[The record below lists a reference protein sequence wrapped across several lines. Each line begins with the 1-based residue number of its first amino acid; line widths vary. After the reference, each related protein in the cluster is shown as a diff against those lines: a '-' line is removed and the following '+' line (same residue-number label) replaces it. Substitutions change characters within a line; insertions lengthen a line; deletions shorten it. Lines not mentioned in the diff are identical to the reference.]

1 MNQDI
6 KTIIQYPTG
15 ATEFDIPFDYLS
27 RKFVRVSLVAD
38 DNRRLL
44 SNITEYRYVSKTRVK
59 ILVDTTGFDRVE
71 IRRFT
76 SASERV
82 VDFSDGSV
90 LRANDLNVSQLQSS
104 HIAEEARDSALL
116 AMPEDDAGN
125 LDARNRK
132 IVRLAPGEIGTDAVN
147 KDQLDTA
154 VGDAGGILSDV
165 KKVQQETYD
174 YIEKFADDTALV
186 RGVAWVYNQGSANGG
201 ETVIKIT
208 KPTPVFAVPYLDVN
222 GSRQFAG
229 WQFNF
234 NALTQEITLVKP
246 LVEGDFVVALTTE
259 SHIPLEDLLAGTTG
273 AGSIG
278 TTSGETVQ
286 DVLDRLGDMELH
298 GSMVALEQGGSVQD
312 ALRYLTISP
321 TGSAATDDAMKNS
334 AIAKCE
340 LLGID
345 LVINPG
351 NYKFTTP
358 LAWNAKRYSI
368 RGTGNAVIDFTEL
381 PVGSYAVTIKP
392 EPTSAG
398 TMWNAAAH
406 SLSGLIF
413 KGAPVIHGI
422 KISQKINFDSPQI
435 TVRDCLFNEFDD
447 HVTFGD
453 NEWCCSF
460 ERVKFRAN
468 KNGSS
473 RFVVVNK
480 AYNGCE
486 NQRFLG
492 CNFNGSNSGLG
503 IKHIAGSC
511 ELTFDGCS
519 FDYCHQVL
527 SSVNAGARGI
537 WRFND
542 SHFEDDGTTRQ
553 FDISSGNAT
562 FYVDLNQCDWAYIT
576 KDESGNNRI
585 PTSIGA
591 FESTN
596 QKSMLRLSGCKF
608 PIYDEVSDRSKSHLW
623 VINNSA
629 VRILANGNVIEHST
643 NQYFNMFS
651 FGLNKFLALT
661 DANRNSPALVT
672 NGLGS
677 ITYDTSDLPAKRVN
691 DDTWCITGVISGNV
705 MIPIDPSNR
714 EVNLSGNLKRTSS
727 EYYIDVRFFTALNVQ
742 LSAISLGV
750 PGGTNAWVHFGQTIR
765 APAGAAFIRVGWA
778 YAAAPSTTD
787 TLRLNSICVE
797 QY

>member
-1 MNQDI
+1 MGYFQMARNIEEIFGGVVVAPHQ
-6 KTIIQYPTG
+6 
-15 ATEFDIPFDYLS
+15 IPFTY
-27 RKFVRVSLVAD
+27 
-38 DNRRLL
+38 
-44 SNITEYRYVSKTRVK
+44 
-59 ILVDTTGFDRVE
+59 
-71 IRRFT
+71 T
-76 SASERV
+76 S
-82 VDFSDGSV
+82 
-90 LRANDLNVSQLQSS
+90 
-104 HIAEEARDSALL
+104 
-116 AMPEDDAGN
+116 
-125 LDARNRK
+125 
-132 IVRLAPGEIGTDAVN
+132 T
-147 KDQLDTA
+147 
-154 VGDAGGILSDV
+154 
-165 KKVQQETYD
+165 
-174 YIEKFADDTALV
+174 
-186 RGVAWVYNQGSANGG
+186 NGG
-201 ETVIKIT
+201 ETFLSLPFYPITGFVTINGGVQVPLDNFEIDGNTLNLGRELEAGDVVFCLFDKIMSPQDASNNAIRIYKFLSVGGET
-208 KPTPVFAVPYLDVN
+208 EFTPDFTAYGVQSLYIDGKYKTPSEDYNYFKTSGKVVLDTALPTGV
-222 GSRQFAG
+222 
-229 WQFNF
+229 W
-234 NALTQEITLVKP
+234 
-246 LVEGDFVVALTTE
+246 VVAEMNIKQNIPALAGNDGASKVGTSTGDTVETRLTTLDSE
-259 SHIPLEDLLAGTTG
+259 VDPTLRQNLGSSEKGSG
-273 AGSIG
+273 AS
-278 TTSGETVQ
+278 
-286 DVLDRLGDMELH
+286 L
-298 GSMVALEQGGSVQD
+298 SMTEQGITVQD
-312 ALRYLTISP
+312 ALRYLTISA
-321 TGSAATDDAMKNS
+321 TGLAATDEAIKNA

-340 LLGID
+340 LLGMD

-351 NYKFTTP
+351 SYKFITP
-358 LAWNAKRYSI
+358 LVWNAKRYSI
-368 RGTGNAVIDFTEL
+368 RGTGNTIIDFTGL
-381 PVGSYAVTIKP
+381 PAGTYAITVKP
-392 EPTSAG
+392 EATNTG
-398 TMWNAAAH
+398 TIWNAAAH

-413 KGAPVIHGI
+413 KGAPSINGI
-422 KISQKINFDSPQI
+422 KIAQDVNFDSPQI

-447 HVTFGD
+447 HITFGD

-468 KNGSS
+468 TNGSS
-473 RFVVVNK
+473 RFVVIDK

-492 CNFNGSNSGLG
+492 CNFNGSNSGMG

-527 SSVNAGARGI
+527 SSVGAGARGV

-542 SHFEDDGTTRQ
+542 THFEDDGTMRQ

-596 QKSMLRLSGCKF
+596 QKSTLRLSGCKF
-608 PIYDEVSDRSKSHLW
+608 PIYDKVSDRSKSYLW

-677 ITYDTSDLPAKRVN
+677 ITYDTSDLPANRIN
-691 DDTWCITGVISGNV
+691 DNTWCITGIISGNV

-714 EVNLSGNLKRTSS
+714 EINLSGNLKRTSS

-750 PGGTNAWVHFGQTIR
+750 PGDINTWVHFGQTIR
-765 APAGAAFIRVGWA
+765 APTGAAFIRVGWA

>member
-1 MNQDI
+1 MLQSI
-6 KTIIQYPTG
+6 KISELPSAETLSDDDLVIVDQPDNTKKATLFQVLGQISDSVEGSVLDVLAQPTG
-15 ATEFDIPFDYLS
+15 AGKSNTTEGLTVQQVIDRDKLNLREQWQRQMVDS
-27 RKFVRVSLVAD
+27 GL
-38 DNRRLL
+38 N
-44 SNITEYRYVSKTRVK
+44 
-59 ILVDTTGFDRVE
+59 LVDGSFEEGATVSSNND
-71 IRRFT
+71 
-76 SASERV
+76 V
-82 VDFSDGSV
+82 VWF
-90 LRANDLNVSQLQSS
+90 
-104 HIAEEARDSALL
+104 
-116 AMPEDDAGN
+116 M
-125 LDARNRK
+125 
-132 IVRLAPGEIGTDAVN
+132 
-147 KDQLDTA
+147 
-154 VGDAGGILSDV
+154 AGGLCYS
-165 KKVQQETYD
+165 
-174 YIEKFADDTALV
+174 
-186 RGVAWVYNQGSANGG
+186 WGG
-201 ETVIKIT
+201 ELPKDV
-208 KPTPVFAVPYLDVN
+208 PVNSTPSSSGGIGEGFWSPVMKSLRQN
-222 GSRQFAG
+222 LGSSEKG
-229 WQFNF
+229 
-234 NALTQEITLVKP
+234 
-246 LVEGDFVVALTTE
+246 
-259 SHIPLEDLLAGTTG
+259 SG
-273 AGSIG
+273 AS
-278 TTSGETVQ
+278 
-286 DVLDRLGDMELH
+286 L
-298 GSMVALEQGGSVQD
+298 SMTEQGITVQD
-312 ALRYLTISP
+312 ALRYLTISA
-321 TGSAATDDAMKNS
+321 TGLAATDEAIKNA

-358 LAWNAKRYSI
+358 LVWNAKRYSI

-381 PVGSYAVTIKP
+381 PVGSYAITIKP

-398 TMWNAAAH
+398 TMWNASAH

-413 KGAPVIHGI
+413 KGAPGIHGI
-422 KISQKINFDSPQI
+422 KISQEINFDSPQI

-447 HVTFGD
+447 HATFGD

-511 ELTFDGCS
+511 EFTFDGCS

-553 FDISSGNAT
+553 FDINSGSST
-562 FYVDLNQCDWAYIT
+562 FYVDFNQCDWAFIT
-576 KDESGNNRI
+576 KDSSGNNRI

-596 QKSMLRLSGCKF
+596 QKSTLRVIGCKF
-608 PIYDEVSDRSKSHLW
+608 PIYDTAVDRTKSHLW
-623 VINNSA
+623 VINSSA
-629 VRILANGNVIEHST
+629 VRILASGNVIEHST

-651 FGLNKFLALT
+651 LGLNRFLALT
-661 DANRNSPALVT
+661 DANLSSPALVT

-677 ITYDTSDLPAKRVN
+677 VAYDISDLPQNRIN
-691 DDTWCITGVISGNV
+691 DNTWCITGVISGNI
-705 MIPIDPSNR
+705 MIPFEPGNR
-714 EVNLSGNLKRTSS
+714 EINLSGNIKRTSS
-727 EYYIDVRFFTALNVQ
+727 EYYIDVRFFTALNTQ
-742 LSAISLGV
+742 LSAVSLGI
-750 PGGTNAWVHFGQTIR
+750 PGGTNSWVHFGQTLR
-765 APAGAAFIRVGWA
+765 VPAGAAFIRVGWA
-778 YAAAPSTTD
+778 YASAPSATD

>member
-1 MNQDI
+1 MSSGCGDVLSLADLQTAKKHQIFEAEVITGKSGGVASGADIDYTTNQVTGQAQ
-6 KTIIQYPTG
+6 KTLPAILRDMG
-15 ATEFDIPFDYLS
+15 FDPAAFD
-27 RKFVRVSLVAD
+27 F
-38 DNRRLL
+38 
-44 SNITEYRYVSKTRVK
+44 
-59 ILVDTTGFDRVE
+59 TTGGTVTARDTVVYNPADNNWYSWAG
-71 IRRFT
+71 T
-76 SASERV
+76 LPRV
-82 VDFSDGSV
+82 V
-90 LRANDLNVSQLQSS
+90 A
-104 HIAEEARDSALL
+104 A
-116 AMPEDDAGN
+116 
-125 LDARNRK
+125 
-132 IVRLAPGEIGTDAVN
+132 GTDPTADSN
-147 KDQLDTA
+147 WKPRTDQLLRQNLSSSE
-154 VGDAGGILSDV
+154 VGL
-165 KKVQQETYD
+165 
-174 YIEKFADDTALV
+174 
-186 RGVAWVYNQGSANGG
+186 
-201 ETVIKIT
+201 
-208 KPTPVFAVPYLDVN
+208 
-222 GSRQFAG
+222 
-229 WQFNF
+229 
-234 NALTQEITLVKP
+234 
-246 LVEGDFVVALTTE
+246 
-259 SHIPLEDLLAGTTG
+259 G
-273 AGSIG
+273 ASLIM
-278 TTSGETVQ
+278 T
-286 DVLDRLGDMELH
+286 
-298 GSMVALEQGGSVQD
+298 EQGITVQD
-312 ALRYLTISP
+312 ALRYLTISA
-321 TGSAATDDAMKNS
+321 TGLADTDEAIKNA

-340 LLGID
+340 LLGMD

-351 NYKFTTP
+351 SYKFTTP
-358 LAWNAKRYSI
+358 LVWNAKRYSI
-368 RGTGNAVIDFTEL
+368 RGIGNAIIDFTGL
-381 PVGSYAVTIKP
+381 PAGSYAITIKP
-392 EPTSAG
+392 EPTSEG
-398 TMWNAAAH
+398 TIWNASSH
-406 SLSGLIF
+406 SLSGLIL
-413 KGAPVIHGI
+413 KGAPGIHGI
-422 KISQKINFDSPQI
+422 KISQEINFDSPQI

-447 HVTFGD
+447 HATFGD

-468 KNGSS
+468 QNGSS

-480 AYNGCE
+480 DYNGCE

-511 ELTFDGCS
+511 EFTFDGCS

-542 SHFEDDGTTRQ
+542 VHFEDDGTMRQ

-596 QKSMLRLSGCKF
+596 QKSTLRLNGCKF
-608 PIYDEVSDRSKSHLW
+608 PIYDKVSDRSKSYLW

-672 NGLGS
+672 NGQGS
-677 ITYDTSDLPAKRVN
+677 ITYDTSDLPANRIN
-691 DDTWCITGVISGNV
+691 DSTWCITGVISGNV

-714 EVNLSGNLKRTSS
+714 EINLSGNLKRTSS

-750 PGGTNAWVHFGQTIR
+750 PGDINTWVHFGQTIR
-765 APAGAAFIRVGWA
+765 APTGAAFIRVGWA

>member
-1 MNQDI
+1 MSSGCGDVLSLADLQTAKKHQIFEAEVITGKSGGVASGADIDYTTNQVTGQAQ
-6 KTIIQYPTG
+6 KTLPAILRDMG
-15 ATEFDIPFDYLS
+15 FDPAAFD
-27 RKFVRVSLVAD
+27 F
-38 DNRRLL
+38 
-44 SNITEYRYVSKTRVK
+44 
-59 ILVDTTGFDRVE
+59 TTGGTVTARDTVVYNPADNNWYSWAG
-71 IRRFT
+71 T
-76 SASERV
+76 LPRV
-82 VDFSDGSV
+82 VAS
-90 LRANDLNVSQLQSS
+90 
-104 HIAEEARDSALL
+104 
-116 AMPEDDAGN
+116 
-125 LDARNRK
+125 
-132 IVRLAPGEIGTDAVN
+132 GTDPTADSN
-147 KDQLDTA
+147 WKPRTDQLLRQNLSSSE
-154 VGDAGGILSDV
+154 VGL
-165 KKVQQETYD
+165 
-174 YIEKFADDTALV
+174 
-186 RGVAWVYNQGSANGG
+186 
-201 ETVIKIT
+201 
-208 KPTPVFAVPYLDVN
+208 
-222 GSRQFAG
+222 
-229 WQFNF
+229 
-234 NALTQEITLVKP
+234 
-246 LVEGDFVVALTTE
+246 
-259 SHIPLEDLLAGTTG
+259 G
-273 AGSIG
+273 ASLIM
-278 TTSGETVQ
+278 T
-286 DVLDRLGDMELH
+286 
-298 GSMVALEQGGSVQD
+298 EQGITVQD
-312 ALRYLTISP
+312 ALRYLTISA
-321 TGSAATDDAMKNS
+321 TGLADTDEAIKNA

-340 LLGID
+340 LLGMD

-351 NYKFTTP
+351 SYKFTTP
-358 LAWNAKRYSI
+358 LVWNAKRYSI
-368 RGTGNAVIDFTEL
+368 RGIGNAIIDFTGL
-381 PVGSYAVTIKP
+381 PAGSYAITIKP
-392 EPTSAG
+392 EPTSEG
-398 TMWNAAAH
+398 TIWNASSH
-406 SLSGLIF
+406 SLSGLIL
-413 KGAPVIHGI
+413 KGAPGIHGI
-422 KISQKINFDSPQI
+422 KISQEINFDSPQI

-447 HVTFGD
+447 HATFGD

-468 KNGSS
+468 QNGSS

-480 AYNGCE
+480 DYNGCE

-511 ELTFDGCS
+511 EFTFDGCS

-542 SHFEDDGTTRQ
+542 VHFEDDGTMRQ

-596 QKSMLRLSGCKF
+596 QKSTLRLNGCKF
-608 PIYDEVSDRSKSHLW
+608 PIYDKVSDRSKSYLW

-672 NGLGS
+672 NGQGS
-677 ITYDTSDLPAKRVN
+677 ITYDTSDLPANRIN
-691 DDTWCITGVISGNV
+691 DNTWCITGVISGNV

-714 EVNLSGNLKRTSS
+714 EINLSGNLKRTSS

-750 PGGTNAWVHFGQTIR
+750 PGDINTWVHFGQTIR
-765 APAGAAFIRVGWA
+765 APTGAAFIRVGWA

>member
-1 MNQDI
+1 MSSGCGDVLSLADLQTAKKHQIFEAEVITGKSGGVASGADIDYTTNQVTGQAQ
-6 KTIIQYPTG
+6 KTLPAILRDMG
-15 ATEFDIPFDYLS
+15 FDPAAFD
-27 RKFVRVSLVAD
+27 F
-38 DNRRLL
+38 
-44 SNITEYRYVSKTRVK
+44 
-59 ILVDTTGFDRVE
+59 TTGGTVTARDTVVYNPADNNWYSWAG
-71 IRRFT
+71 T
-76 SASERV
+76 LPRV
-82 VDFSDGSV
+82 V
-90 LRANDLNVSQLQSS
+90 A
-104 HIAEEARDSALL
+104 A
-116 AMPEDDAGN
+116 
-125 LDARNRK
+125 
-132 IVRLAPGEIGTDAVN
+132 GTDPTADSN
-147 KDQLDTA
+147 WKPRTDQLLRQNLGSSEKGLGA
-154 VGDAGGILSDV
+154 SLSM
-165 KKVQQETYD
+165 T
-174 YIEKFADDTALV
+174 
-186 RGVAWVYNQGSANGG
+186 
-201 ETVIKIT
+201 
-208 KPTPVFAVPYLDVN
+208 
-222 GSRQFAG
+222 
-229 WQFNF
+229 
-234 NALTQEITLVKP
+234 
-246 LVEGDFVVALTTE
+246 
-259 SHIPLEDLLAGTTG
+259 
-273 AGSIG
+273 
-278 TTSGETVQ
+278 
-286 DVLDRLGDMELH
+286 
-298 GSMVALEQGGSVQD
+298 EQGITVQD
-312 ALRYLTISP
+312 ALRYLTISA
-321 TGSAATDDAMKNS
+321 TGLAATDEAIKNA

-340 LLGID
+340 LLGMD

-351 NYKFTTP
+351 SYKFITP
-358 LAWNAKRYSI
+358 LVWNAKRYSI
-368 RGTGNAVIDFTEL
+368 RGTGNTIIDFTGL
-381 PVGSYAVTIKP
+381 PAGSYAIIVKP
-392 EPTSAG
+392 EATSAG
-398 TMWNAAAH
+398 TIWNAAAH

-413 KGAPVIHGI
+413 KGAPGIHGI
-422 KISQKINFDSPQI
+422 KIAQDVNFDSPQI

-468 KNGSS
+468 TNGSS
-473 RFVVVNK
+473 RFVVIDK

-492 CNFNGSNSGLG
+492 CNFNGSNSGMG

-542 SHFEDDGTTRQ
+542 VHFEDDGTTRQ

-576 KDESGNNRI
+576 KDGSGNNRI

-596 QKSMLRLSGCKF
+596 QKSTLRLNGCKF
-608 PIYDEVSDRSKSHLW
+608 PIYDKVSDRSKSHLW

-629 VRILANGNVIEHST
+629 VRILANGNVIEHPT

-672 NGLGS
+672 NGQGS
-677 ITYDTSDLPAKRVN
+677 ITYDTSDLPANRIN
-691 DDTWCITGVISGNV
+691 DNTWCITGVISGNV

-714 EVNLSGNLKRTSS
+714 EINLSGNLKRTSS

-750 PGGTNAWVHFGQTIR
+750 PGDINTWVHFGQTIR
-765 APAGAAFIRVGWA
+765 APTGAAFIRVGWA

>member
-1 MNQDI
+1 MPFYLTRDSVPSADMRNVFDNAQNLDLALNDI
-6 KTIIQYPTG
+6 TSSFWSDRLGRSRMSWFGLESAFTVK
-15 ATEFDIPFDYLS
+15 LS
-27 RKFVRVSLVAD
+27 DFESRFSTQIVEQEGIFESSQTDKE
-38 DNRRLL
+38 NRFQQFLL
-44 SNITEYRYVSKTRVK
+44 SSGYVF
-59 ILVDTTGFDRVE
+59 LGDYENGPLQ
-71 IRRFT
+71 
-76 SASERV
+76 
-82 VDFSDGSV
+82 FS
-90 LRANDLNVSQLQSS
+90 
-104 HIAEEARDSALL
+104 
-116 AMPEDDAGN
+116 
-125 LDARNRK
+125 ARNQYIRYNNQYY
-132 IVRLAPGEIGTDAVN
+132 RLNAATDVGFTTTGTDATSFANDVTHFVLM
-147 KDQLDTA
+147 DGDTLRQNLGSSEKGSGA
-154 VGDAGGILSDV
+154 SLSM
-165 KKVQQETYD
+165 T
-174 YIEKFADDTALV
+174 
-186 RGVAWVYNQGSANGG
+186 
-201 ETVIKIT
+201 
-208 KPTPVFAVPYLDVN
+208 
-222 GSRQFAG
+222 
-229 WQFNF
+229 
-234 NALTQEITLVKP
+234 
-246 LVEGDFVVALTTE
+246 
-259 SHIPLEDLLAGTTG
+259 
-273 AGSIG
+273 
-278 TTSGETVQ
+278 
-286 DVLDRLGDMELH
+286 
-298 GSMVALEQGGSVQD
+298 EQGITVQD
-312 ALRYLTISP
+312 ALRYLTISA
-321 TGSAATDDAMKNS
+321 TGLAATDEAIKNA

-340 LLGID
+340 LLGMD

-351 NYKFTTP
+351 SYKFITP
-358 LAWNAKRYSI
+358 LVWNAKRYSV
-368 RGTGNAVIDFTEL
+368 RGTGNTIIDFTGL
-381 PVGSYAVTIKP
+381 PAGTYAITVKP
-392 EPTSAG
+392 EATNTG
-398 TMWNAAAH
+398 TIWNAAAH

-413 KGAPVIHGI
+413 KGAPSINGI
-422 KISQKINFDSPQI
+422 KIAQDVNFDSPQI

-447 HVTFGD
+447 HITFGD

-468 KNGSS
+468 TNGSS
-473 RFVVVNK
+473 RFVVIDK

-492 CNFNGSNSGLG
+492 CNFNGSNSGMG

-527 SSVNAGARGI
+527 SSVGAGARGV

-542 SHFEDDGTTRQ
+542 THFEDDGTMRQ

-596 QKSMLRLSGCKF
+596 QKSTLRLSGCKF
-608 PIYDEVSDRSKSHLW
+608 PIYDKVSDRSKSYLW

-677 ITYDTSDLPAKRVN
+677 ITYDTSDLPANRIN
-691 DDTWCITGVISGNV
+691 DNTWCITGIISGNV

-714 EVNLSGNLKRTSS
+714 EINLSGNLKRTSS

-742 LSAISLGV
+742 LSAISPGV
-750 PGGTNAWVHFGQTIR
+750 PGDINTWVHFGQTIR
-765 APAGAAFIRVGWA
+765 APTGAAFIRVGWA

>member
-1 MNQDI
+1 MA
-6 KTIIQYPTG
+6 TTPTNKPIPSEDPRDLKFNAG
-15 ATEFDIPFDYLS
+15 KIDEEVNGSADYYTDRFGVQRLTNVGRNHQFQAAQTERETD
-27 RKFVRVSLVAD
+27 FVASQVDKEARFQQF
-38 DNRRLL
+38 LL
-44 SNITEYRYVSKTRVK
+44 SSGYVF
-59 ILVDTTGFDRVE
+59 LGDYEDGPFQ
-71 IRRFT
+71 
-76 SASERV
+76 
-82 VDFSDGSV
+82 FS
-90 LRANDLNVSQLQSS
+90 
-104 HIAEEARDSALL
+104 
-116 AMPEDDAGN
+116 
-125 LDARNRK
+125 ARNQYIRYDNQYY
-132 IVRLAPGEIGTDAVN
+132 RLNAATDVGFTTTGTDATSFANDVTHFVLM
-147 KDQLDTA
+147 DGDTLRQNLGSSEKGSGA
-154 VGDAGGILSDV
+154 SLSM
-165 KKVQQETYD
+165 T
-174 YIEKFADDTALV
+174 
-186 RGVAWVYNQGSANGG
+186 
-201 ETVIKIT
+201 
-208 KPTPVFAVPYLDVN
+208 
-222 GSRQFAG
+222 
-229 WQFNF
+229 
-234 NALTQEITLVKP
+234 
-246 LVEGDFVVALTTE
+246 
-259 SHIPLEDLLAGTTG
+259 
-273 AGSIG
+273 
-278 TTSGETVQ
+278 
-286 DVLDRLGDMELH
+286 
-298 GSMVALEQGGSVQD
+298 EQGITVQD
-312 ALRYLTISP
+312 ALRYLTISA
-321 TGSAATDDAMKNS
+321 TGLAATDEAIKNA

-340 LLGID
+340 LLGMD

-351 NYKFTTP
+351 SYKFITP
-358 LAWNAKRYSI
+358 LVWNAKRYSI
-368 RGTGNAVIDFTEL
+368 RGTGNTIIDFTGL
-381 PVGSYAVTIKP
+381 PAGSYAITVKP
-392 EPTSAG
+392 EATSAG
-398 TMWNAAAH
+398 TIWNAAAH
-406 SLSGLIF
+406 SLSGLIV
-413 KGAPVIHGI
+413 KGAPGIHGI
-422 KISQKINFDSPQI
+422 KIAQDVNFDSPQI

-468 KNGSS
+468 TNGSS
-473 RFVVVNK
+473 RFVVIDK

-492 CNFNGSNSGLG
+492 CNFNGSNSGMG

-542 SHFEDDGTTRQ
+542 VHFEDDGTTRQ

-576 KDESGNNRI
+576 KDESGKNRI

-608 PIYDEVSDRSKSHLW
+608 PIYDEVSDRSKSYLW

-677 ITYDTSDLPAKRVN
+677 ITYDTSDLPANRI
-691 DDTWCITGVISGNV
+691 DDNTWRITGVISGNV

-714 EVNLSGNLKRTSS
+714 EVNLSGNLKRTSN

-742 LSAISLGV
+742 LSAISLGI
-750 PGGTNAWVHFGQTIR
+750 PGGINTWVHFGQTIR

-778 YAAAPSTTD
+778 YASAPSTTD

>member
-1 MNQDI
+1 MATTPTNNPIPSEDPRDLKFNAGKIDEEVNGGADYYTDRFGVQRLTNTGRNNLFQDAQDD
-6 KTIIQYPTG
+6 K
-15 ATEFDIPFDYLS
+15 ES
-27 RKFVRVSLVAD
+27 RFQQF
-38 DNRRLL
+38 LL
-44 SNITEYRYVSKTRVK
+44 SSGYQFLGDYE
-59 ILVDTTGFDRVE
+59 DGPFQ
-71 IRRFT
+71 
-76 SASERV
+76 
-82 VDFSDGSV
+82 FSD
-90 LRANDLNVSQLQSS
+90 RNQYIRYDNQYYRLNAATDV
-104 HIAEEARDSALL
+104 
-116 AMPEDDAGN
+116 GFTTT
-125 LDARNRK
+125 
-132 IVRLAPGEIGTDAVN
+132 GTDATSFANDVTHFVLM
-147 KDQLDTA
+147 DGDTLRQNLGSSEKGLGA
-154 VGDAGGILSDV
+154 SLSM
-165 KKVQQETYD
+165 T
-174 YIEKFADDTALV
+174 
-186 RGVAWVYNQGSANGG
+186 
-201 ETVIKIT
+201 
-208 KPTPVFAVPYLDVN
+208 
-222 GSRQFAG
+222 
-229 WQFNF
+229 
-234 NALTQEITLVKP
+234 
-246 LVEGDFVVALTTE
+246 
-259 SHIPLEDLLAGTTG
+259 
-273 AGSIG
+273 
-278 TTSGETVQ
+278 
-286 DVLDRLGDMELH
+286 
-298 GSMVALEQGGSVQD
+298 EQGITVQD
-312 ALRYLTISP
+312 ALRYLTISA
-321 TGSAATDDAMKNS
+321 TGLADTDEAIKNA

-340 LLGID
+340 LLGMD

-351 NYKFTTP
+351 SYKFTTP
-358 LAWNAKRYSI
+358 LVWNAKRYSI
-368 RGTGNAVIDFTEL
+368 RGIGNAIIDFTGL
-381 PVGSYAVTIKP
+381 PAGSYAITIKP
-392 EPTSAG
+392 EPTSEG
-398 TMWNAAAH
+398 TIWNASSH
-406 SLSGLIF
+406 SLSGLIL
-413 KGAPVIHGI
+413 KGAPGIHGI
-422 KISQKINFDSPQI
+422 KISQEINFDSPQI

-447 HVTFGD
+447 HATFGD

-468 KNGSS
+468 QNGSS

-480 AYNGCE
+480 DYNGCE

-511 ELTFDGCS
+511 EFTFDGCS

-542 SHFEDDGTTRQ
+542 THFEDDGTMRQ

-596 QKSMLRLSGCKF
+596 QKSTLRLSGCKF
-608 PIYDEVSDRSKSHLW
+608 PIYDEVSDRSKSYLW

-677 ITYDTSDLPAKRVN
+677 ITYDTSDLPANRIN
-691 DDTWCITGVISGNV
+691 DNTWCITGIISGNV

-714 EVNLSGNLKRTSS
+714 EINLSGNLKRTSS

-750 PGGTNAWVHFGQTIR
+750 PGDINTWVHFGQTIR
-765 APAGAAFIRVGWA
+765 APTGAAFIRVGWA

>member
-1 MNQDI
+1 MSSGCGDVLSLADLQTAKKHQIFEAEVITGKSGGVASGADIDYTTNQVTGQAQ
-6 KTIIQYPTG
+6 KTLPAILRDMG
-15 ATEFDIPFDYLS
+15 FDPAAFD
-27 RKFVRVSLVAD
+27 F
-38 DNRRLL
+38 
-44 SNITEYRYVSKTRVK
+44 
-59 ILVDTTGFDRVE
+59 TTGGTVTARDTVVYNPADNNWYSWAG
-71 IRRFT
+71 T
-76 SASERV
+76 LPRV
-82 VDFSDGSV
+82 V
-90 LRANDLNVSQLQSS
+90 A
-104 HIAEEARDSALL
+104 A
-116 AMPEDDAGN
+116 
-125 LDARNRK
+125 
-132 IVRLAPGEIGTDAVN
+132 GTDPTADSN
-147 KDQLDTA
+147 WKPRTDQLLRQNLSSSE
-154 VGDAGGILSDV
+154 VGL
-165 KKVQQETYD
+165 
-174 YIEKFADDTALV
+174 
-186 RGVAWVYNQGSANGG
+186 
-201 ETVIKIT
+201 
-208 KPTPVFAVPYLDVN
+208 
-222 GSRQFAG
+222 
-229 WQFNF
+229 
-234 NALTQEITLVKP
+234 
-246 LVEGDFVVALTTE
+246 
-259 SHIPLEDLLAGTTG
+259 G
-273 AGSIG
+273 ASLIM
-278 TTSGETVQ
+278 T
-286 DVLDRLGDMELH
+286 
-298 GSMVALEQGGSVQD
+298 EQGITVQD
-312 ALRYLTISP
+312 ALRYLTISA
-321 TGSAATDDAMKNS
+321 TGLADTDEAIKNA

-340 LLGID
+340 LLGMD

-351 NYKFTTP
+351 SYKFTTP
-358 LAWNAKRYSI
+358 LVWNAKRYSI
-368 RGTGNAVIDFTEL
+368 RGIGNAIIDFTGL
-381 PVGSYAVTIKP
+381 PAGSYAITIKP
-392 EPTSAG
+392 EPTSEG
-398 TMWNAAAH
+398 TIWNASSH
-406 SLSGLIF
+406 SLSGLIL
-413 KGAPVIHGI
+413 KGAPGIHGI
-422 KISQKINFDSPQI
+422 KISQEINFDSPQI

-447 HVTFGD
+447 HATFGD

-468 KNGSS
+468 QNGSS

-480 AYNGCE
+480 DYNGCE

-511 ELTFDGCS
+511 EFTFDGCS

-542 SHFEDDGTTRQ
+542 VHFEDDGTVRQ

-576 KDESGNNRI
+576 KDESGNTRI

-596 QKSMLRLSGCKF
+596 QRSTLRLSGCKF
-608 PIYDEVSDRSKSHLW
+608 PIYDKVSDRSKSYLW

-672 NGLGS
+672 NGQGS
-677 ITYDTSDLPAKRVN
+677 ITYDTSDLPANRIN
-691 DDTWCITGVISGNV
+691 DNTWCITGVISGNV

-714 EVNLSGNLKRTSS
+714 EINLSGNLKRTSS

-750 PGGTNAWVHFGQTIR
+750 PGDINTWVHFGQTIR
-765 APAGAAFIRVGWA
+765 APTGAAFIRVGWA

>member
-1 MNQDI
+1 MATTPTNNPIPSEDPRDLKFNAGKIDEEVNGGADYYTDRFGVQRLTNTGRNNLFQDAQDD
-6 KTIIQYPTG
+6 K
-15 ATEFDIPFDYLS
+15 ES
-27 RKFVRVSLVAD
+27 RFQQF
-38 DNRRLL
+38 LL
-44 SNITEYRYVSKTRVK
+44 SSGYQFLGDYE
-59 ILVDTTGFDRVE
+59 DGPFQ
-71 IRRFT
+71 
-76 SASERV
+76 
-82 VDFSDGSV
+82 FSD
-90 LRANDLNVSQLQSS
+90 RNQYIRYDNQYYRLNAATDV
-104 HIAEEARDSALL
+104 
-116 AMPEDDAGN
+116 GFTTT
-125 LDARNRK
+125 
-132 IVRLAPGEIGTDAVN
+132 GTDATSFANDVTHFVLM
-147 KDQLDTA
+147 DGDTLRQNLGSSEKGLGA
-154 VGDAGGILSDV
+154 SLSM
-165 KKVQQETYD
+165 T
-174 YIEKFADDTALV
+174 
-186 RGVAWVYNQGSANGG
+186 
-201 ETVIKIT
+201 
-208 KPTPVFAVPYLDVN
+208 
-222 GSRQFAG
+222 
-229 WQFNF
+229 
-234 NALTQEITLVKP
+234 
-246 LVEGDFVVALTTE
+246 
-259 SHIPLEDLLAGTTG
+259 
-273 AGSIG
+273 
-278 TTSGETVQ
+278 
-286 DVLDRLGDMELH
+286 
-298 GSMVALEQGGSVQD
+298 EQGITVQD
-312 ALRYLTISP
+312 ALRYLTISA
-321 TGSAATDDAMKNS
+321 TGLAATDEAIKNA

-340 LLGID
+340 LLGMD

-351 NYKFTTP
+351 SYKFTTP
-358 LAWNAKRYSI
+358 LVWNAKRYSI
-368 RGTGNAVIDFTEL
+368 RGIGNAIIDFTGL
-381 PVGSYAVTIKP
+381 PAGSYAITIKP
-392 EPTSAG
+392 EPTSEG
-398 TMWNAAAH
+398 TIWNASSH
-406 SLSGLIF
+406 SLSGLIL
-413 KGAPVIHGI
+413 KGAPGIHGI
-422 KISQKINFDSPQI
+422 KISQEINFDSPQI

-447 HVTFGD
+447 HATFGD

-468 KNGSS
+468 QNGSS

-480 AYNGCE
+480 DYNGCE

-511 ELTFDGCS
+511 EFTFDGCS

-542 SHFEDDGTTRQ
+542 THFEDDGTMRQ

-596 QKSMLRLSGCKF
+596 QKSTLRLSGCKF
-608 PIYDEVSDRSKSHLW
+608 PIYDEVSDRSKSYLW

-677 ITYDTSDLPAKRVN
+677 ITYDTSDLPANRIN
-691 DDTWCITGVISGNV
+691 DNTWCITGIISGNV

-714 EVNLSGNLKRTSS
+714 EINLSGNLKRTSS

-750 PGGTNAWVHFGQTIR
+750 PGDINTWVHFGQTIR
-765 APAGAAFIRVGWA
+765 APTGAAFIRVGWA

>member
-1 MNQDI
+1 MTTTPTNKPIPSEDPRDLKFNAGKIDEEVNGGADYYTDRFGVQRLTNTGRNNLFQDAQDD
-6 KTIIQYPTG
+6 K
-15 ATEFDIPFDYLS
+15 ES
-27 RKFVRVSLVAD
+27 RFQQF
-38 DNRRLL
+38 LL
-44 SNITEYRYVSKTRVK
+44 SSGYQFLGDYE
-59 ILVDTTGFDRVE
+59 DGPFQ
-71 IRRFT
+71 
-76 SASERV
+76 
-82 VDFSDGSV
+82 FSD
-90 LRANDLNVSQLQSS
+90 RNQYIRYDNQYYRLNAATDV
-104 HIAEEARDSALL
+104 
-116 AMPEDDAGN
+116 GFTTT
-125 LDARNRK
+125 
-132 IVRLAPGEIGTDAVN
+132 GTDATSFANDVTHFVLM
-147 KDQLDTA
+147 DGDTLRQNLGSSEKGSGA
-154 VGDAGGILSDV
+154 SLSM
-165 KKVQQETYD
+165 T
-174 YIEKFADDTALV
+174 
-186 RGVAWVYNQGSANGG
+186 
-201 ETVIKIT
+201 
-208 KPTPVFAVPYLDVN
+208 
-222 GSRQFAG
+222 
-229 WQFNF
+229 
-234 NALTQEITLVKP
+234 
-246 LVEGDFVVALTTE
+246 
-259 SHIPLEDLLAGTTG
+259 
-273 AGSIG
+273 
-278 TTSGETVQ
+278 
-286 DVLDRLGDMELH
+286 
-298 GSMVALEQGGSVQD
+298 EQGITVQD
-312 ALRYLTISP
+312 ALRYLTISA
-321 TGSAATDDAMKNS
+321 TGLAATDEAIKNA

-340 LLGID
+340 LLGMD

-351 NYKFTTP
+351 SYKFITP
-358 LAWNAKRYSI
+358 LVWNAKRYSI
-368 RGTGNAVIDFTEL
+368 RGTGNTIIDFTGL
-381 PVGSYAVTIKP
+381 PAGTYAITVKP
-392 EPTSAG
+392 EATNTG
-398 TMWNAAAH
+398 TIWNAAAH

-413 KGAPVIHGI
+413 KGAPSINGI
-422 KISQKINFDSPQI
+422 KIAQDVNFDSPQI

-447 HVTFGD
+447 HITFGD

-468 KNGSS
+468 TNGSS
-473 RFVVVNK
+473 RFVVIDK

-492 CNFNGSNSGLG
+492 CNFNGSNSGMG

-527 SSVNAGARGI
+527 SSVGAGARGV

-542 SHFEDDGTTRQ
+542 THFEDDGTMRQ

-576 KDESGNNRI
+576 KDGSGNNRI

-596 QKSMLRLSGCKF
+596 QKSTLRLSGCKF
-608 PIYDEVSDRSKSHLW
+608 PIYDEVSDRSKSYLW

-677 ITYDTSDLPAKRVN
+677 ITYDTSDLPANRIN
-691 DDTWCITGVISGNV
+691 DNTWCITGIISGNV

-714 EVNLSGNLKRTSS
+714 EINLSGNLKRTSS

-750 PGGTNAWVHFGQTIR
+750 PGDINTWVHFGQTIR
-765 APAGAAFIRVGWA
+765 APTGAAFIRVGWA

>member
-1 MNQDI
+1 MSSGCGDV
-6 KTIIQYPTG
+6 
-15 ATEFDIPFDYLS
+15 LS
-27 RKFVRVSLVAD
+27 
-38 DNRRLL
+38 
-44 SNITEYRYVSKTRVK
+44 
-59 ILVDTTGFDRVE
+59 
-71 IRRFT
+71 
-76 SASERV
+76 
-82 VDFSDGSV
+82 
-90 LRANDLNVSQLQSS
+90 
-104 HIAEEARDSALL
+104 
-116 AMPEDDAGN
+116 
-125 LDARNRK
+125 
-132 IVRLAPGEIGTDAVN
+132 
-147 KDQLDTA
+147 
-154 VGDAGGILSDV
+154 
-165 KKVQQETYD
+165 
-174 YIEKFADDTALV
+174 
-186 RGVAWVYNQGSANGG
+186 
-201 ETVIKIT
+201 
-208 KPTPVFAVPYLDVN
+208 
-222 GSRQFAG
+222 
-229 WQFNF
+229 
-234 NALTQEITLVKP
+234 
-246 LVEGDFVVALTTE
+246 
-259 SHIPLEDLLAGTTG
+259 LEDLKTAKKHQTFEAEVVTGRAGGSASGAEIDAATNAVTGQVQKTLPAILRDMGFDPAAFDFSTGGTVTARDTVVYNPADNNWYSWAGTLQHVVSPGTDPTADSNWKPRTDQLLRQNLGSSETG
-273 AGSIG
+273 
-278 TTSGETVQ
+278 
-286 DVLDRLGDMELH
+286 LGASL
-298 GSMVALEQGGSVQD
+298 SMTEQGITVQD
-312 ALRYLTISP
+312 ALRYLTISA
-321 TGSAATDDAMKNS
+321 TGLAATDEAIKNA

-340 LLGID
+340 LLGMD

-351 NYKFTTP
+351 SYKFITP
-358 LAWNAKRYSI
+358 LVWNAKRYSI
-368 RGTGNAVIDFTEL
+368 RGTGNVTIDFTGL
-381 PVGSYAVTIKP
+381 PAGSYAITVKP
-392 EPTSAG
+392 EATSAG
-398 TMWNAAAH
+398 TIWNAAAH

-413 KGAPVIHGI
+413 KGAPGIHGT
-422 KISQKINFDSPQI
+422 KIAQDVNFDSPQI

-468 KNGSS
+468 TNGSS
-473 RFVVVNK
+473 RFVVIDK

-511 ELTFDGCS
+511 EFTFDGCS

-542 SHFEDDGTTRQ
+542 AHFEDDGTTRQ
-553 FDISSGNAT
+553 FDINSGSST
-562 FYVDLNQCDWAYIT
+562 FYVDFNQCDWAFIT
-576 KDESGNNRI
+576 KDSSGNNRI

-596 QKSMLRLSGCKF
+596 QRSTLRIIGCKF
-608 PIYDEVSDRSKSHLW
+608 PIYDTAVDRTKSHLW

-677 ITYDTSDLPAKRVN
+677 ITYDTSDLPANRIN

-750 PGGTNAWVHFGQTIR
+750 PGGTNTWVHFGQTIR

>member
-1 MNQDI
+1 MKTQFNQSQGSTSRETNKEAI
-6 KTIIQYPTG
+6 ARIFGLKKSQVG
-15 ATEFDIPFDYLS
+15 YLS
-27 RKFVRVSLVAD
+27 TTTPIDSYVILFDKETQTCWYRGTATGTPVSWTVTNKLLNLTTSNGSYVLVAGYSGD
-38 DNRRLL
+38 ILRQNLGSNEKGSGASL
-44 SNITEYRYVSKTRVK
+44 SMT
-59 ILVDTTGFDRVE
+59 
-71 IRRFT
+71 
-76 SASERV
+76 
-82 VDFSDGSV
+82 
-90 LRANDLNVSQLQSS
+90 
-104 HIAEEARDSALL
+104 
-116 AMPEDDAGN
+116 
-125 LDARNRK
+125 
-132 IVRLAPGEIGTDAVN
+132 
-147 KDQLDTA
+147 
-154 VGDAGGILSDV
+154 
-165 KKVQQETYD
+165 
-174 YIEKFADDTALV
+174 
-186 RGVAWVYNQGSANGG
+186 
-201 ETVIKIT
+201 
-208 KPTPVFAVPYLDVN
+208 
-222 GSRQFAG
+222 
-229 WQFNF
+229 
-234 NALTQEITLVKP
+234 
-246 LVEGDFVVALTTE
+246 
-259 SHIPLEDLLAGTTG
+259 
-273 AGSIG
+273 
-278 TTSGETVQ
+278 
-286 DVLDRLGDMELH
+286 
-298 GSMVALEQGGSVQD
+298 EQGITVQD
-312 ALRYLTISP
+312 ALRYLTISA
-321 TGSAATDDAMKNS
+321 TGLAATDEAIKNA

-340 LLGID
+340 LLGMD

-351 NYKFTTP
+351 SYKFITP
-358 LAWNAKRYSI
+358 LVWNAKRYSI
-368 RGTGNAVIDFTEL
+368 RGTGNTIIDFTGL
-381 PVGSYAVTIKP
+381 PAGSYAITVKP
-392 EPTSAG
+392 EATSAG
-398 TMWNAAAH
+398 TIWNAAAH

-413 KGAPVIHGI
+413 KGAPSINGI
-422 KISQKINFDSPQI
+422 KIAQDVNFDSPQI

-447 HVTFGD
+447 HITFGD

-468 KNGSS
+468 TNGSS
-473 RFVVVNK
+473 RFVVIDK

-492 CNFNGSNSGLG
+492 CNFNGSNSGMG

-527 SSVNAGARGI
+527 SSVGAGARGV

-542 SHFEDDGTTRQ
+542 THFEDDGTMRQ

-596 QKSMLRLSGCKF
+596 QKSTLRLSGCKF
-608 PIYDEVSDRSKSHLW
+608 PIYDKVSDRSKSYLW

-677 ITYDTSDLPAKRVN
+677 ITYDTSDLPANRIN
-691 DDTWCITGVISGNV
+691 DNTWCITGIISGNV

-714 EVNLSGNLKRTSS
+714 EINLSGNLKRTSS

-750 PGGTNAWVHFGQTIR
+750 PGDINTWVHFGQTIR
-765 APAGAAFIRVGWA
+765 APTGAAFIRVGWA

>member
-1 MNQDI
+1 MALTGLIYNTSKENDREQWRRSLAEAGL
-6 KTIIQYPTG
+6 TLVHGSFEEG
-15 ATEFDIPFDYLS
+15 AT
-27 RKFVRVSLVAD
+27 
-38 DNRRLL
+38 
-44 SNITEYRYVSKTRVK
+44 
-59 ILVDTTGFDRVE
+59 
-71 IRRFT
+71 
-76 SASERV
+76 
-82 VDFSDGSV
+82 
-90 LRANDLNVSQLQSS
+90 LN
-104 HIAEEARDSALL
+104 
-116 AMPEDDAGN
+116 N
-125 LDARNRK
+125 K
-132 IVRLAPGEIGTDAVN
+132 TDAVWYIAGGQCYIWAGTLPHVVAPGAN
-147 KDQLDTA
+147 PLADSNWKPCTDQLLRQNLGSSEKGSGA
-154 VGDAGGILSDV
+154 SLSM
-165 KKVQQETYD
+165 T
-174 YIEKFADDTALV
+174 
-186 RGVAWVYNQGSANGG
+186 
-201 ETVIKIT
+201 
-208 KPTPVFAVPYLDVN
+208 
-222 GSRQFAG
+222 
-229 WQFNF
+229 
-234 NALTQEITLVKP
+234 
-246 LVEGDFVVALTTE
+246 
-259 SHIPLEDLLAGTTG
+259 
-273 AGSIG
+273 
-278 TTSGETVQ
+278 
-286 DVLDRLGDMELH
+286 
-298 GSMVALEQGGSVQD
+298 EQGITVQD
-312 ALRYLTISP
+312 ALRYLTISA
-321 TGSAATDDAMKNS
+321 TGLAATDEAIKNA

-340 LLGID
+340 LLGMD

-351 NYKFTTP
+351 IYKFITP
-358 LAWNAKRYSI
+358 LVWNAKRYSI
-368 RGTGNAVIDFTEL
+368 LGTGNVTIDFTEL
-381 PVGSYAVTIKP
+381 PAGSYAITVKP
-392 EPTSAG
+392 EATSAG
-398 TMWNAAAH
+398 TIWNAAAH

-413 KGAPVIHGI
+413 KGAPGIHGI
-422 KISQKINFDSPQI
+422 KIAQDVNFDSPQI

-473 RFVVVNK
+473 RLVVVNK

-511 ELTFDGCS
+511 EFTFDGCS

-542 SHFEDDGTTRQ
+542 VHFEDDGTTRQ

-576 KDESGNNRI
+576 KDESGKNRI

-596 QKSMLRLSGCKF
+596 QRSMLRLSGCKF
-608 PIYDEVSDRSKSHLW
+608 PIYDEVSDRSKSYLW

-677 ITYDTSDLPAKRVN
+677 ITYDTSDLPANRVN

-742 LSAISLGV
+742 LSAISLGI
-750 PGGTNAWVHFGQTIR
+750 PGGTNTWVHFGQTIR